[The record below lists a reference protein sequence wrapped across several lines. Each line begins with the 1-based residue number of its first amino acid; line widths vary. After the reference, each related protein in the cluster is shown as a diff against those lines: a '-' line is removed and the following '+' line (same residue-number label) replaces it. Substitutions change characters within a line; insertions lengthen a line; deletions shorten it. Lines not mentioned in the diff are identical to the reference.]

1 MKITGPSD
9 PNVKT
14 LIRWLNKQSRLQ
26 NAPIWSRVSDELA
39 KPKRLKKR
47 TAVNLDS
54 LDILA
59 DGSSTLLVLGKIL
72 GEGQLKGKSLNVAA
86 FDISSKA
93 RDKIIASGGTY
104 MTLPELVEANPK
116 GSNIKLIK

>member
-9 PNVKT
+9 PNVKA
-14 LIRWLNKQSRLQ
+14 LIQWLRKQSRLQ
-26 NAPIWSRVSDELA
+26 EAPIWRRVSDELA
-39 KPKRLKKR
+39 KPKRLKKK

-54 LDILA
+54 LSIIAEDT
-59 DGSSTLLVLGKIL
+59 STLLVLGKVL
-72 GEGQLKGKSLNVAA
+72 GEGQLQDKALKIAA

-93 RDKIIASGGTY
+93 REKIIAAGGTC

-116 GSNIKLIK
+116 GSNVRLVK

>member
-9 PNVKT
+9 PNVKA
-14 LIRWLNKQSRLQ
+14 LIQWLNKQSRLQ

-39 KPKRLKKR
+39 KPKRLKKK

-54 LDILA
+54 LDIHA
-59 DGSSTLLVLGKIL
+59 EGASTLLVLGKVL

-86 FDISSKA
+86 FSISSKA
-93 RDKIIASGGTY
+93 RDKIIASGGTC
-104 MTLPELVEANPK
+104 MTLPELVKANPK
-116 GSNIKLIK
+116 GTGIKLIK